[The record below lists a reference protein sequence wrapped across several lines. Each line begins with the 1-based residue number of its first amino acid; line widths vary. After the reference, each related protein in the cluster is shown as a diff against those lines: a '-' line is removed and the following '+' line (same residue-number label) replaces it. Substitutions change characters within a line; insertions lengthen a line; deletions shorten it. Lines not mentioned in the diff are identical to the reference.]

1 MDCEIRNMIEKDCT
15 SVVLHIVLG

>member
-1 MDCEIRNMIEKDCT
+1 MDCEIRNMIEKDCI